1 MKVNKINSVN
11 NNYFI
16 SSNIQKK
23 TNFMNQE
30 NSVPLSGLQTLGV
43 YNQINFKGNDKKFEI
58 GLSSEELAM
67 RTSDEV
73 NTNYKLLDVDAPE
86 FLALQFADRQAL
98 AHLVKAA
105 VILDD
110 VALIQDNPH
119 NIEFRDYLIEET
131 EKGNIDA
138 KNALQ
143 IFTSQK
149 GINGIDN
156 KMNKV
161 QLAKGVEET
170 LGGGFYPEDLEV
182 EEFHN
187 ILNKMLDDGET
198 EEVANILNQRSIVVR
213 DGDKLKA
220 VDYTKYFEK
229 EFETAARELEKAA
242 QVSSNDLF
250 NEFLVHQAL
259 ALLGKYPLE
268 DAYADKYW
276 ADMQNTPLEF
286 TITRENYD
294 DNMTK
299 TVPENEELMQRLNK
313 HGIEVIPKDSIGVR
327 VGIVNEEGTDR
338 LLGIKKHLP
347 KIAEKL
353 PHQDLYVQ
361 SVNNKHSKQTMVDA
375 DLVYLSGDS
384 ASIRAGV
391 VTAENL
397 PNSDKLSLKMG
408 GGRRNV
414 YHRQV
419 RMYKDN
425 ATLKTKLN
433 HLLTPEQHKYYDSEA
448 IHKFI
453 IGHENMHSLGPN
465 KNAELG
471 KYTDVFEE
479 LKADMGSFANIDT
492 LVEEGFYTPEE
503 RKEIIVTAVVNNG
516 LKSMPKLSQTHRT
529 CDVMEFNYLYQHGAF
544 EMNTEGII
552 TVDFDK
558 AEKAAKDMLD
568 EIIFIQAT
576 GDIDKAEK
584 FVSDYF
590 YWDIENELFA
600 DNLNKISKKLTGKFT
615 HPLADELLKKV

>member
-1 MKVNKINSVN
+1 MKINKIDSVK
-11 NNYFI
+11 NNYVFSLSKVKNNAQFI
-16 SSNIQKK
+16 ENKNISL
-23 TNFMNQE
+23 N
-30 NSVPLSGLQTLGV
+30 GLKALGV
-43 YNQINFKGNDKKFEI
+43 YNQVSFKGSDKNFEI
-58 GLSSEELAM
+58 ALSSEELAM

-73 NTNYKLLDVDAPE
+73 NTNYKLLDVDSPE
-86 FLALQFADRQAL
+86 FLALQYGDRKAL

-110 VALIQDNPH
+110 VGLKQDNPH
-119 NIEFRDYLIEET
+119 NIEFRDYLVEET
-131 EKGNIDA
+131 KKGNIDA

-156 KMNKV
+156 KMDKV
-161 QLAKGVEET
+161 QLAKGIGET
-170 LGGGFYPEDLEV
+170 LGGGFYPEDLKV
-182 EEFHN
+182 DEFHN

-198 EEVANILNQRSIVVR
+198 DEVAKILNQRSIVVR
-213 DGDKLKA
+213 DGKKLKA

-229 EFETAARELEKAA
+229 EFQLAARELEKAA
-242 QVSSNDLF
+242 QASSNEQF

-259 ALLGKYPLE
+259 ALLGEYPLE
-268 DAYADKYW
+268 DAYADRIW

-294 DNMTK
+294 DNMSK
-299 TVPENEELMQRLNK
+299 TVPENEELMQRLNE

-327 VGIVNEEGTDR
+327 VGIVNDEGTQR
-338 LLGIKKHLP
+338 LLGIKKYLP

-353 PHQDLYVQ
+353 PHQDLYSQ
-361 SVNNKHSKQTMVDA
+361 TIKTKHSKQTMVDA

-384 ASIRAGV
+384 ANIRAGV

-425 ATLKTKLN
+425 ATLKSKLN
-433 HLLTPEQHKYYDSEA
+433 FLLNPEQHKYYDSEA

-453 IGHENMHSLGPN
+453 IGHENMHSLGPK

-492 LVEEGFYTPEE
+492 LVDEGFYTEDE
-503 RKEIIVTAVVNNG
+503 RKEIIVTAVINNG
-516 LKSMPKLSQTHRT
+516 LKSMPTLNQTHRT
-529 CDVMEFNYLYQHGAF
+529 CDVMEFNYLYKNGAF
-544 EMNTEGII
+544 EMNTDGII

-558 AEKAAKDMLD
+558 AELAAKKMFD

-584 FVSDYF
+584 FVNDYF

-615 HPLADELLKKV
+615 HPLADELLKTV